1 MANASGRKRRG
12 FGLWVIRGLQLLAVM
27 ALMVAGALLYF
38 GIPQNAAGM
47 AAKGIC
53 SAAYKG
59 GRPWQTLMVQDVLP
73 ASPVL
78 RLISIEVDE
87 TGRSVSAKFAGL
99 FKRTATVLPNRGCV
113 LDVAVAVPAA
123 LRSPAAKT
131 AVPNA
136 PWPAGD
142 VPLAA
147 SDWGPGV
154 DAVALQKVVAQA
166 FVGAGDPAAANARG
180 VAVIH
185 KGRLLVLQMAPGF
198 SAQTPLHGWS
208 MTKTVTGMLV
218 HTLAAD
224 KSTPGALANGSPLP
238 LNANVVDA
246 FPKAREPVW
255 LAAWRGDARKT
266 IKVSD
271 LLYMRDGLA
280 STEDYQPWG
289 SVPQMLWGQ
298 PDAAAFAAQ
307 SPAEASPGTRWRY
320 LSQSANLLSAV
331 ARGRFANDA
340 DYWAYPARALFN
352 PIGAS
357 TAVMETDTHGN
368 WVGSSYLWASVGD
381 WGRLG
386 QLMLNDGVWGGMQV
400 LPPGWLQRA
409 SAKSTAQGDGRG
421 YGAQTWRIGDPD
433 AGKCKSTGKGTDLAR
448 SVPADTLAMSG
459 HWGQIV
465 AMVPSREAVIVR
477 MGWTF
482 KRNQFDDCGFVADV
496 LKALPKWQ

>member
-1 MANASGRKRRG
+1 MANATGRKRRG
-12 FGLWVIRGLQLLAVM
+12 YGFWGVRGLQVLAVL
-27 ALMVAGALLYF
+27 ALLVTGALLYLD
-38 GIPQNAAGM
+38 IPRNAAGM

-53 SAAYKG
+53 SAAFKG
-59 GRPWQTLMVQDVLP
+59 GRPWQTLMAEDVLP

-87 TGRSVSAKFAGL
+87 ANHAVSAKFAGL
-99 FKRTATVLPNRGCV
+99 FKRTAVLLQNRGCV
-113 LDVAVAVPAA
+113 LDVAVDAASPLPVSRAV
-123 LRSPAAKT
+123 
-131 AVPNA
+131 VPNA

-147 SDWGPGV
+147 SVWGPGV
-154 DAVALQKVVAQA
+154 DAAALQKVVAQA
-166 FVGAGDPAAANARG
+166 FVGAGDPAAANARA

-208 MTKTVTGMLV
+208 MTKTVTGMLL
-218 HTLAAD
+218 HKLALE
-224 KSTPGALANGSPLP
+224 SGAPDQPAGRHPLSQDTH
-238 LNANVVDA
+238 VVDA
-246 FPKAREPVW
+246 FPASREPAW
-255 LAAWRGDARKT
+255 LAAWRADARKT
-266 IKVSD
+266 IKVAD

-298 PDAAAFAAQ
+298 PSAAAFAAA
-307 SPAEASPGTRWRY
+307 SPPEAAPGTRWRY
-320 LSQSANLLSAV
+320 LSASANLLAGV
-331 ARGRFANDA
+331 ARGRFDNDA
-340 DYWAYPARALFN
+340 AYWAYPAKALFS
-352 PIGAS
+352 PIGAT
-357 TAVMETDTHGN
+357 TAVMETDAQGT

-386 QLMLNDGVWGGMQV
+386 QLMLNDGVWGGARV
-400 LPPGWLQRA
+400 LPAGWLQRA
-409 SAKSTAQGDGRG
+409 SAKSTPDGDGRG

-433 AGKCKSTGKGTDLAR
+433 AGKCRNMDKGR
-448 SVPADTLAMSG
+448 SVPTDALAMSG

-482 KRNQFDDCGFVADV
+482 KRAQFDDCAFVADV
-496 LKALPKWQ
+496 LKALPR